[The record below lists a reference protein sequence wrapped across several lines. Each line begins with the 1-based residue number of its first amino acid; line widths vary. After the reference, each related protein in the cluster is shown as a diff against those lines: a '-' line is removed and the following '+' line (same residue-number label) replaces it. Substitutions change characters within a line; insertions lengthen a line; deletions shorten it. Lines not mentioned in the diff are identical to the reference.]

1 MVILNIKQ
9 VLNDYVD
16 ACELV
21 RETEDDIAELE
32 QKQSVVTSDKVK
44 GSMNEHPYTQQSFN
58 IEGFVYDEKH
68 TERLEKERALL
79 EERKRRAEV
88 VKLQALGIINQAPTR
103 IQRIIR
109 YRCMERLTWKEV
121 AEKMDNR
128 TTEKSAQKE
137 FERFLKSL
145 S

>member
-1 MVILNIKQ
+1 MNARQI
-9 VLNDYVD
+9 LNDYAD

-21 RETEDDIAELE
+21 SETEDDIAEL
-32 QKQSVVTSDKVK
+32 KKKRAIVASDKVK
-44 GSMNEHPYTQQSFN
+44 GSMNEHPYAPQSFTV
-58 IEGFVYDEKH
+58 EGLVYDEKRV
-68 TERLEKERALL
+68 ERLERERALL
-79 EERKRRAEV
+79 EERKQRAESV
-88 VKLQALGIINQAPTR
+88 RVQALGIINQAPTR

-128 TTEKSAQKE
+128 TTEKSVQKE
-137 FERFLKSL
+137 FERFLKNL

>member
-1 MVILNIKQ
+1 MNTRQI
-9 VLNDYVD
+9 LNDYVD

-21 RETEDDIAELE
+21 KETENDIIELKK
-32 QKQSVVTSDKVK
+32 KQSIVASDKVK
-44 GSMNEHPYTQQSFN
+44 GSMNEHPYAPQSFTV
-58 IEGFVYDEKH
+58 EGLVYDEKRV
-68 TERLEKERALL
+68 ERLEREQALL
-79 EERKRRAEV
+79 EERKQRAESV
-88 VKLQALGIINQAPTR
+88 RLQALEVINQAPTR

-109 YRCMERLTWKEV
+109 YRCIERLTWKEV

-128 TTEKSAQKE
+128 TTEKSVQKE